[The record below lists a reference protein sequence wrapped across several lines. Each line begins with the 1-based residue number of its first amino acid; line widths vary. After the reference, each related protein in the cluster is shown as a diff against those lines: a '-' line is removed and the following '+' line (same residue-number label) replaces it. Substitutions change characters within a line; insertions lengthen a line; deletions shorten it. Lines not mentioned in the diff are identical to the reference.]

1 MESFPS
7 IGMTYK
13 QSVKRGV
20 RFAKEGSP
28 KLVNSVANQV
38 RLHEGEKA
46 AREFTREVMHKGHE
60 KRGKMI
66 I

>member
-1 MESFPS
+1 
-7 IGMTYK
+7 MTYK
-13 QSVKRGV
+13 QAVKRGV

-46 AREFTREVMHKGHE
+46 AREFTREVVRKGHE
-60 KRGKMI
+60 NKGKI
-66 I
+66 II